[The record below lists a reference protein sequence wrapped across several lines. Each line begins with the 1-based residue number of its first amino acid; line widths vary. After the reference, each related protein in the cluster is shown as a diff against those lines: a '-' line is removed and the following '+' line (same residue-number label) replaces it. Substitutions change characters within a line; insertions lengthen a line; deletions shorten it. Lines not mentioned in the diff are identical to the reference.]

1 MKTILVNLP
10 LNFITE
16 YKRLETEYHAALRE
30 PTPAG
35 CFGQEESFGS
45 KFMSYFS
52 TSKILDPCQQY
63 LQRQMEPIYKLSIVG
78 VISQSTMDIIGP
90 ALKAFVKHLRGTFDE
105 LLDGHS
111 LLIQGKLLKVVL
123 VNFLAEPFCLSSEG
137 PLKRFAFQESI

>member
-1 MKTILVNLP
+1 MLNPTEVNLP

-16 YKRLETEYHAALRE
+16 YKKLETEYHAALRE

-35 CFGQEESFGS
+35 CFGQEESVGS
-45 KFMSYFS
+45 KFLNYFS

-63 LQRQMEPIYKLSIVG
+63 LQRQLEPIYKLSIVG

-111 LLIQGKLLKVVL
+111 LLIQGK
-123 VNFLAEPFCLSSEG
+123 
-137 PLKRFAFQESI
+137 

>member
-1 MKTILVNLP
+1 M
-10 LNFITE
+10 NFITE

-45 KFMSYFS
+45 KFMNYFS

-105 LLDGHS
+105 LVDGHS
-111 LLIQGKLLKVVL
+111 LLIQGKLLKSG
-123 VNFLAEPFCLSSEG
+123 FGIF
-137 PLKRFAFQESI
+137 

>member
-1 MKTILVNLP
+1 MN
-10 LNFITE
+10 
-16 YKRLETEYHAALRE
+16 
-30 PTPAG
+30 
-35 CFGQEESFGS
+35 
-45 KFMSYFS
+45 YFS

-111 LLIQGKLLKVVL
+111 LLIQGKWLKISFGI
-123 VNFLAEPFCLSSEG
+123 FLSRAILSILDG
-137 PLKRFAFQESI
+137 FLIKCNLFIFFQESILQLLFL

>member
-1 MKTILVNLP
+1 MN
-10 LNFITE
+10 
-16 YKRLETEYHAALRE
+16 
-30 PTPAG
+30 
-35 CFGQEESFGS
+35 
-45 KFMSYFS
+45 YFS

-111 LLIQGKLLKVVL
+111 LLIQGKLPKIGFGNFFEPILVGFLKD
-123 VNFLAEPFCLSSEG
+123 
-137 PLKRFAFQESI
+137 SIGIMKF

>member
-1 MKTILVNLP
+1 MN
-10 LNFITE
+10 
-16 YKRLETEYHAALRE
+16 
-30 PTPAG
+30 
-35 CFGQEESFGS
+35 
-45 KFMSYFS
+45 YFS

-111 LLIQGKLLKVVL
+111 LLIQGKLLNSGFGKL
-123 VNFLAEPFCLSSEG
+123 LSATVY
-137 PLKRFAFQESI
+137 PLMVP